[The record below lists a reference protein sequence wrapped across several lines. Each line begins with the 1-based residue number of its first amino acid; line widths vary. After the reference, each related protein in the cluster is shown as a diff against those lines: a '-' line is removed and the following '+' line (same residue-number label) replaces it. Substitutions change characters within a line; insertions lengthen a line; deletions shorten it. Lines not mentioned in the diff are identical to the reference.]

1 MCPLGLGE
9 DIGSLREEVI
19 GGNKVSDW
27 ELNSSPLHSY
37 SLGHL
42 SGPQLILQ
50 MPFPYGEMHD
60 NPFLTRSKEGRT
72 MSRMQESSFCRR
84 RVRSLT
90 YTRMGLRSRPFDC
103 KPCSLTAHSA
113 PLQRF
118 ISNPCVCPHVWERRS
133 EQAYL

>member
-19 GGNKVSDW
+19 GANKVSDW

-37 SLGHL
+37 SPGYL

-50 MPFPYGEMHD
+50 MSFPYGEMHD

-72 MSRMQESSFCRR
+72 MSRMQENSFCWQG
-84 RVRSLT
+84 SPAQ
-90 YTRMGLRSRPFDC
+90 SRKSDVH
-103 KPCSLTAHSA
+103 KKDGGQIEA
-113 PLQRF
+113 
-118 ISNPCVCPHVWERRS
+118 V
-133 EQAYL
+133 